1 MVRWIKLK
9 EFDQG
14 VDPTLMPSDAY
25 MANCDGSLPQEET
38 RILVDQDG
46 FMRSGAEALGEE
58 RIVLLGDSSAESL
71 WMQSGQRLGAVIET
85 QLREQGRRVDVLM
98 NAMSNCT
105 TLHAVNI
112 FLNKCI
118 PLRPTQ
124 LIYMSCGSDAEALCS
139 PNQYWLRDPGQ
150 QLSPLTQYE
159 EGSDMPDKPAPEVA
173 ARWSMLHV
181 LREAAAAHGTELV
194 LVTAPYRNRIDAYLR
209 DYYKNEFGYHETI
222 SGWKSQINACTRQF
236 AAQSG
241 TRLVDAEGFSQEEGI
256 FYDIVHLNAAGCE
269 RVGRFIAD
277 RLAPLAPAQ
286 LQEQAE
292 PLASPLVGLYR
303 RILDRAQARARPQLG
318 WGAR

>member
-14 VDPTLMPSDAY
+14 VDTTLMPSDAY
-25 MANCDGSLPQEET
+25 MATCDGSLAQEET

-46 FMRSGAEALGEE
+46 FMRSGAEAMGGE

-85 QLREQGRRVDVLM
+85 RLRELGRGVDVLM

-139 PNQYWLRDPGQ
+139 PNQYWLSDPGQ
-150 QLSPLTQYE
+150 LLCPLTHHQ
-159 EGSDMPDKPAPEVA
+159 EGSDTPERSAPEVS
-173 ARWSMLHV
+173 ARWAMLQV

-194 LVTAPYRNRIDAYLR
+194 LVTAPYRITIDGYLR
-209 DYYKNEFGYHETI
+209 DYYKNEFSYHEKI

-236 AAQSG
+236 AARSG
-241 TRLVDAEGFSQEEGI
+241 TRLIDAESFSEEGI
-256 FYDIVHLNAAGCE
+256 FYDIVHLNAVGCE

-277 RLAPLAPAQ
+277 RLATPVPAQ
-286 LQEQAE
+286 VQAQGE
-292 PLASPLVGLYR
+292 PTASPLAGLYR
-303 RILDRAQARARPQLG
+303 RILDRAQAGPRQQLG